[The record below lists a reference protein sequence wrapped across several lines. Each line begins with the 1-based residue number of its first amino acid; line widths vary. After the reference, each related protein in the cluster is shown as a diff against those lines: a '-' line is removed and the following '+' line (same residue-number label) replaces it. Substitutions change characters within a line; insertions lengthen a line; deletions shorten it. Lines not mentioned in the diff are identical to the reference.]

1 MPTAVTQAFI
11 TAGTALSNG
20 TDYVLAENVTMT
32 TPFSFSGSGA
42 GVTFDGSGHTV
53 TAPNGWPGLFSKAVS
68 VSNLGVLSS
77 GSTRND
83 LGAGWF
89 FQSGVGGN
97 ATNCYSTGAIVGG
110 GGIFGTIS
118 SGTATNCYSTG
129 EITDYGG
136 GIFGPSTENSATATN
151 CYSTGVIGTAGGGIF
166 GINSTSSA
174 TNCYSTGAIGNYG
187 GGIFGAN
194 SIGTATNCYSTG
206 VIGAN
211 AGPIF
216 GDNTTGTLTNCY
228 STGGGLWSDT
238 AADAQLTGFSTV
250 WLRYNNVVD
259 TPYLLVANPQPPSN
273 NTNLLTVV
281 VNGSTRVVSN
291 GSYAYTFDSRASI
304 IPVLIRSQDPH
315 AIVSLQDLSG
325 GGDVSGNLT
334 GLVSGPNSFT
344 IQVVS
349 DSGVATATYPLTITR
364 PLPTPINQAF
374 VDASTALVNETD
386 YVVVAD
392 LSMTTPFSFSGS
404 GADITID
411 GSGHT
416 VTAPDGWP
424 GLFSKAVS
432 VSNLGILSSGQTS
445 MYAGWFFQDGIGGT
459 ATNCYST
466 GTINAYGGGIFGQG
480 ATGTAINCHSTGEIL
495 NAGGGIFGYSTTS
508 CSATNCYSTGA
519 ISYAGGGIFGNYAT
533 SGSATNC
540 DSTGTIGQHGGGI
553 YGPSVNCTALYCYST
568 GSIDIKG
575 GGIFGYTATSCTA
588 TACYSTG
595 DIASQAGG
603 IVGYDSFGSVTN
615 CYSTGTV
622 DTSAN
627 AIGGGNVSV
636 TNCYSTNGGQW
647 SDASANAANALTG
660 FSTVWFSY
668 NNAANTSYLLVSN
681 PQPPNSNSS
690 NNSLS
695 SVVVNGVT
703 LTGPAPYSYTMP
715 SNAASAS
722 VSIVTSES
730 HATVSIIGTDLSGVH
745 DLQGS
750 LTLVDGS
757 NSFTLQ
763 VVAQDGSTTAT
774 YALAITNPLPLINQ
788 AFVDA
793 GTALMKGKTY
803 RLVADL
809 SMSTPFSFSQGG
821 LGTITIEGSG
831 HTITVPD
838 QWPGLFSQAV
848 TVSNLG
854 VLSSGSTQEYAGWF
868 FANSVGG
875 TATNCYSTGAIGYY
889 GGGIFGQRSSGT
901 ATHCYSTGTIGDVG
915 GGIFGIFSSGTAT
928 NCYSTGAMV
937 GYYGRGYYGGGIFG
951 GCSNG
956 SATNCYSTGI
966 IGIGGGGIF
975 GVYSAGSAT
984 KCYSTGDICESG
996 GGGIFGQSSEGPATN
1011 CYSTG
1016 DIGVYGGGIFGYSS
1030 QGPATNCY
1038 STGRISQYSGGIYG
1052 VGSLYTT
1059 ATNCYSTGS
1068 IGVGGG
1074 GISAPYSQVTI
1085 NRCYV
1090 TNGGLWSDAAANAQL
1105 TRVPGQSSPVWLRYN
1120 NVVDTPYLLVAN
1132 PQPPSNNIN
1141 LLTIV
1146 VNGSTRVASNGAYDY
1161 TFDSSASTIPISI
1174 VTEQPHAIVSVGDL
1188 SGGGDVSG
1196 SLPLVP
1202 GSNLFTVSITAQN
1215 GITTASYPLTIN
1227 APSNNDDLSSVSVNG
1242 VTVDIS
1248 GGVYSVSLPSNA
1260 ASVPV
1265 RIITDNSNSR
1275 VQVADLSGTYDIS
1288 GSLSL
1293 PNTGFNPFSISVVA
1307 PNGANSMYLLTI
1319 ENPSAT
1325 GFINQAFVDASTA
1338 LVDGTTYTVTE
1349 DLTMTTPFSFAR
1361 FGIGITVEGSGHTIT
1376 VPDQWPGLFSR
1387 PVTVSNLGILS
1398 SGSTQD
1404 YAGWFF
1410 QSHGVGTAT
1419 NCYSTG
1425 TIGTSG
1431 GGIFGNQA
1439 SGSATNCYSTGAIGN
1454 GAGGIFGAYSQSPEA
1469 TNCYSTGDIGENG
1482 GGIFGN
1488 TSPGSATNC
1497 YSTGTIGTNAGGI
1510 FQSVTD
1516 DVNITHCYFTSGDKW
1531 SDTSANTQLIGVSG
1545 EAPPTVW
1552 FSYNNVANTPYF
1564 LVANPQPPSSNN
1576 SLSSVVVN
1584 GVTLTGPAPYSYT
1597 MPSNAASATLYVV
1610 TEATHA
1616 IVRILGTDLSGAHD
1630 LSGSLTLSDVSNSF
1644 TIQVVASDGTPATY
1658 SLAITNPLPPQPP
1671 TSLGGIRGNGSVSL
1685 SWTAPATGPT
1695 PTSYKVYRST
1705 DSGTT
1710 YPSYNTVLSTSL
1722 DVSGLTNGTT
1732 YTFKVQ
1738 SVYGG
1743 VSSSDSNVISRVPA
1757 TYPGAPSSVTAT
1769 SGANASSVVS
1779 WTAPTSNGGDTI
1791 TGYTV
1796 TSSPGSITA
1805 TTNGA
1810 TSVTVTGLMNGTS
1823 YMFTVTATNSQ
1834 GTGSSAST
1842 SVSATPSLLAPPTLS
1857 VSDLGN
1863 GSLMFSRGT
1872 SSGATSYTVYIS
1884 TSVSAGFTV
1893 ATTNLSVAYTPP
1905 RISGAYYF
1913 KISASNS
1920 GGEGSLSAPTSP
1932 ITIRNVPVAP
1942 TNVVATSNAANS
1954 VSLTWTAPTDTGNSA
1969 ITSYRVF
1976 NNNNP
1981 RQSIATTNAATR
1993 SVTVATTSNGVAN
2006 KFFVVAVNAIG
2017 NSANSALSNSII
2029 TTLYASTV
2037 NQYVSSG
2044 STTTFIAAIT
2054 TASTPDTA
2062 ILNARAAIQNANA
2075 AGLLTPTQRQAL
2087 TVAALQSLNVT
2098 GSTLS
2103 VVNTSSTASLLAT
2116 MANVNTTGLI
2126 NTALPTG
2133 YVIPVYST
2141 GASPH
2146 TATINLQSTLVV
2158 NGNTVSYATMISQQ
2172 LGYLV
2177 FELPNSVAGSVY
2189 QLTLTN
2195 GASSLTLTYDGT
2207 VLNDTNSNEYTAN
2220 SVLQI
2225 GNLSIPLLGLG
2236 SIGTNTTSLSLVTV
2250 NSSEPLQT
2258 PYAYTISSNSTTASV
2273 VIQATNPQTTVIVR
2287 NSSGVAVL
2295 EGTAPT
2301 PGNVSGSLTS
2311 LVTGPNTFTI
2321 NVTSQDGTSTTNYSL
2336 TITNPAPG
2344 PVPCFPAGTRILTP
2358 TGYKAVET
2366 LTQNELVLTAD
2377 GRQVPVKIYGK
2388 YLEVTTSVTAPY
2400 RVPKGSFG
2408 LANDL
2413 VLSPDHAFQIRKGL
2427 WMLPKRAALLSDRVE
2442 QVDIGSPVTYYHLE
2456 CPQYLRDNLVVDGT
2470 VVESYG
2476 GKTKSPYTYSE
2487 RLKGYT
2493 RSGPIKNIT
2502 KA

>member
-20 TDYVLAENVTMT
+20 TAYVLAENVTMSS
-32 TPFSFSGSGA
+32 PFSFSGSGE
-42 GVTFDGSGHTV
+42 GVTFDGSGHTITV
-53 TAPNGWPGLFSKAVS
+53 PDQWPGLFRQAVT

-77 GSTRND
+77 GSTPNS
-83 LGAGWF
+83 AGWF

-97 ATNCYSTGAIVGG
+97 ATNCYSTGAIAGG
-110 GGIFGTIS
+110 GGIFGNSS

-129 EITDYGG
+129 DITDNGG
-136 GIFGPSTENSATATN
+136 GIFGLDTFVSATATN
-151 CYSTGVIGTAGGGIF
+151 CYSTGTIGNNGGGII
-166 GINSTSSA
+166 GYNSLGTA
-174 TNCYSTGAIGNYG
+174 TNCYSTGAIGNLG
-187 GGIFGAN
+187 GGIFGGS

-206 VIGAN
+206 VIGTS

-216 GDNTTGTLTNCY
+216 GYNTTGTLTNCY
-228 STGGGLWSDT
+228 STDGGLWSDT
-238 AADAQLTGFSTV
+238 AANAQLTGFSTV
-250 WLRYNNVVD
+250 WFRYNNVVD

-344 IQVVS
+344 IQVVAQ
-349 DSGVATATYPLTITR
+349 SGSPTTPYSLTITR

-392 LSMTTPFSFSGS
+392 LTMTAPFSFSGS
-404 GADITID
+404 GAGITID

-424 GLFSKAVS
+424 GLFSKAVT

-445 MYAGWFFQDGIGGT
+445 IYAGWFFQDGIGGT

-519 ISYAGGGIFGNYAT
+519 ISYAGGGIFGNFAT

-540 DSTGTIGQHGGGI
+540 YSTGAIGQNGGGI

-568 GSIDIKG
+568 GSIGTQG

-595 DIASQAGG
+595 DIGSTAGG
-603 IVGYDSFGSVTN
+603 IVGHNSFGSVTN

-622 DTSAN
+622 GTYAN
-627 AIGGGNVSV
+627 AIGGDNVSA

-647 SDASANAANALTG
+647 SDTAASALTG

-668 NNAANTSYLLVSN
+668 NNVANTPYLLVSN
-681 PQPPNSNSS
+681 PQPPNSNS

-703 LTGPAPYSYTMP
+703 LTGSAPYSYTMP
-715 SNAASAS
+715 SNTASVS

-730 HATVSIIGTDLSGVH
+730 HATVSIVGTDLSGVH
-745 DLQGS
+745 ELQGS

-774 YALAITNPLPLINQ
+774 YALAITNPLPLIDQ

-793 GTALMKGKTY
+793 GTPLMNGKTY

-809 SMSTPFSFSQGG
+809 TMTTPFSFSQGG
-821 LGTITIEGSG
+821 LGTITVEGSG

-854 VLSSGSTQEYAGWF
+854 VLSTGSTATNAGWF
-868 FANSVGG
+868 FANGVGG
-875 TATNCYSTGAIGYY
+875 TATNCYSTGSIGLF
-889 GGGIFGQRSSGT
+889 GGGIFGRRSL
-901 ATHCYSTGTIGDVG
+901 
-915 GGIFGIFSSGTAT
+915 GTAT
-928 NCYSTGAMV
+928 NCYSTGSIGSGNGGGIFGCYSQGSAQRCYST
-937 GYYGRGYYGGGIFG
+937 GATDFYGGGIFG
-951 GCSNG
+951 SFSNGSATNCYSTGSIGLAAGGIFGFVSTG

-966 IGIGGGGIF
+966 IG
-975 GVYSAGSAT
+975 
-984 KCYSTGDICESG
+984 EH
-996 GGGIFGQSSEGPATN
+996 GGGIFGQYASGPAIN

-1016 DIGVYGGGIFGYSS
+1016 DIGVYGGGIFGRDA

-1038 STGRISQYSGGIYG
+1038 STGRISSYSGGIYG
-1052 VGSLYTT
+1052 LVYSLNVT

-1068 IGVGGG
+1068 IGACGG
-1074 GISAPYSQVTI
+1074 GISAPYPYSNRVTI

-1105 TRVPGQSSPVWLRYN
+1105 MKVPGQSSPVWLRYN

-1146 VNGSTRVASNGAYDY
+1146 VNGSTRVASNGAYAY

-1174 VTEQPHAIVSVGDL
+1174 VTEEPHAIVSVGDL

-1215 GITTASYPLTIN
+1215 GIATASYPLTIN
-1227 APSNNDDLSSVSVNG
+1227 TPSNNDDLSSVSVNG

-1265 RIITDNSNSR
+1265 RIITDNSNAR

-1293 PNTGFNPFSISVVA
+1293 PNTGINPFTISVVA
-1307 PNGANSMYLLTI
+1307 PNGANAIYLLTI

-1325 GFINQAFVDASTA
+1325 GFINQAFVNAGTA

-1376 VPDQWPGLFSR
+1376 VPGNWPGLFSQA
-1387 PVTVSNLGILS
+1387 VTVSNLGVLS
-1398 SGSTQD
+1398 TGSTQD

-1410 QSHGVGTAT
+1410 QTHGVGTAT

-1425 TIGTSG
+1425 AIGTSG
-1431 GGIFGNQA
+1431 GGIFGNQ
-1439 SGSATNCYSTGAIGN
+1439 STGSATNCYSTGAIGN

-1488 TSPGSATNC
+1488 TSPGSATNR

-1510 FQSVTD
+1510 FQNITD
-1516 DVNITHCYFTSGDKW
+1516 DINITHCYFTSGDKW
-1531 SDTSANTQLIGVSG
+1531 SDSSANTQLIGVSG

-1552 FSYNNVANTPYF
+1552 FSYNNVANTPYL
-1564 LVANPQPPSSNN
+1564 LVANPQPPSNNN
-1576 SLSSVVVN
+1576 SLSLVVVN

-1610 TEATHA
+1610 TEETHA

-1630 LSGSLTLSDVSNSF
+1630 LSGSLTLPDVSNSF
-1644 TIQVVASDGTPATY
+1644 TIQVVASNGTPATY

-1685 SWTAPATGPT
+1685 FWTAPTTGPT

-1710 YPSYNTVLSTSL
+1710 YPSYNTVSSTSL

-1738 SVYGG
+1738 SVYNG

-1779 WTAPTSNGGDTI
+1779 WTAPTSNGGAAI

-1805 TTNGA
+1805 TTTGA

-1842 SVSATPSLLAPPTLS
+1842 SVSATPRLPA
-1857 VSDLGN
+1857 
-1863 GSLMFSRGT
+1863 
-1872 SSGATSYTVYIS
+1872 
-1884 TSVSAGFTV
+1884 
-1893 ATTNLSVAYTPP
+1893 
-1905 RISGAYYF
+1905 
-1913 KISASNS
+1913 
-1920 GGEGSLSAPTSP
+1920 LSAPILTVYPQFGHFLWTQPMGAIYYNVYESTDNWATSTVVARRTYRTYVFARRIGSSQFKVSAVNSAGLEGALSSATDSITPLFPPTSP
-1932 ITIRNVPVAP
+1932 
-1942 TNVVATSNAANS
+1942 TNLVATSSAAGTVN
-1954 VSLTWTAPTDTGNSA
+1954 LTWTPPTDTGNSP
-1969 ITSYRVF
+1969 ITSY
-1976 NNNNP
+1976 
-1981 RQSIATTNAATR
+1981 I
-1993 SVTVATTSNGVAN
+1993 VAN
-2006 KFFVVAVNAIG
+2006 IKETISTNITFNASSATLTGLSNNVPYAFTVSAVNSIDTSTPSNIANIMLSELTANLG
-2017 NSANSALSNSII
+2017 STSAFTTALSTI
-2029 TTLYASTV
+2029 TEPT
-2037 NQYVSSG
+2037 Q
-2044 STTTFIAAIT
+2044 
-2054 TASTPDTA
+2054 A
-2062 ILNARAAIQNANA
+2062 ILNARVAINNAHNA
-2075 AGLLTPTQRQAL
+2075 GTLTPAERQAL
-2087 TVAALQSLNVT
+2087 TVAALSQLNTTGDTQVT
-2098 GSTLS
+2098 VAATSTSAIL
-2103 VVNTSSTASLLAT
+2103 AS
-2116 MANVNTTGLI
+2116 MASVNTTGTI
-2126 NTALPTG
+2126 NPSLPVG
-2133 YVIPVYST
+2133 FVMPSYST

-2146 TATINLQSTLVV
+2146 TATIDLQSTLVV
-2158 NGNTVSYATMISQQ
+2158 NGTTVSYAYIISQQ

-2177 FELPNSVAGSVY
+2177 FELPNSVTDSVY

-2195 GASSLTLTYDGT
+2195 GDSSLTLTYDGT
-2207 VLNDTNSNEYTAN
+2207 VLHDQNSTAYTAN

-2236 SIGTNTTSLSLVTV
+2236 SIGTGTTSLSLVTV

-2258 PYAYTISSNSTTASV
+2258 PYAYTMSSNSTTASV
-2273 VIQATNPQTTVIVR
+2273 VIQATNPQMSVIVR

-2295 EGTAPT
+2295 DGSLPN
-2301 PGNVSGSLTS
+2301 PGDVSGSLTS
-2311 LVTGPNTFTI
+2311 LVTGPNVFTI
-2321 NVTSQDGTSTTNYSL
+2321 NVTSQDGTATTNYSL

-2344 PVPCFPAGTRILTP
+2344 PVPCFPAGTNILTP
-2358 TGYKAVET
+2358 TGYKVVES
-2366 LTQNELVLTAD
+2366 LVQNELVLTAD
-2377 GRQVPVKIYGK
+2377 GRPVPVKIYGK
-2388 YLEVTTSVTAPY
+2388 YLESTTSMTAPY
-2400 RVPKGSFG
+2400 RVPKGTFG

-2413 VLSPDHAFQIRKGL
+2413 VLSPDHAFQIRKGV

-2442 QVDIGSPVTYYHLE
+2442 QVGVGSPVTYYHLE
-2456 CPQYLRDNLVVDGT
+2456 CPQYLRDNLVVDGA

-2476 GKTKSPYTYSE
+2476 GKSKSPYTYSE
-2487 RLKGYT
+2487 TLRGYT